1 MNFKL
6 LLSVFVAI
14 TFTGIIFSTSMSFYI
29 NSYDPDWY
37 GLLSNNSLDSTPK
50 EKIFLLGSSTVY
62 SVNSTFVNNYF
73 AKNDVNYEFFNLA
86 DMSDSPKKRIH
97 SISNIISNNPA
108 IVIYGIDVG
117 DFRTETKN
125 EISLEEI
132 VIHPKNF
139 FLYQFEDFMEPI
151 RDKIPGSPKDRSLLT
166 IKYFLFG
173 PQPHHH
179 PFINFYETSVTPTHE
194 LKLNFND
201 NFESKKL
208 DLSDENE
215 EIKSLKVIINELK
228 KNNIKLILFTA
239 PKLIQEVSD
248 SDIQFFEKTLLTYS
262 NEYNFPVYFLH
273 DKYVE
278 LEIWRDSQHVAIN
291 NDTQIYTENMTE
303 ILLKEIKNFAI

>member
-1 MNFKL
+1 
-6 LLSVFVAI
+6 
-14 TFTGIIFSTSMSFYI
+14 
-29 NSYDPDWY
+29 
-37 GLLSNNSLDSTPK
+37 
-50 EKIFLLGSSTVY
+50 
-62 SVNSTFVNNYF
+62 
-73 AKNDVNYEFFNLA
+73 
-86 DMSDSPKKRIH
+86 MSDSPKKRIH

-117 DFRTETKN
+117 DFRTEIKN

-132 VIHPKNF
+132 IIHPKNF

-215 EIKSLKVIINELK
+215 EIKSLKVNVNSVGDASTVSLRPERVEINSTEGNFENSFNAKVKEL
-228 KNNIKLILFTA
+228 IYLGDHIRTRV
-239 PKLIQEVSD
+239 EVCGND
-248 SDIQFFEKTLLTYS
+248 QFIVKVPNSYKGA
-262 NEYNFPVYFLH
+262 N
-273 DKYVE
+273 
-278 LEIWRDSQHVAIN
+278 
-291 NDTQIYTENMTE
+291 
-303 ILLKEIKNFAI
+303 LKEGASVKLSRKASESRALDLA